1 VFRGCTLAAA
11 EEVCAGAA
19 PRPGSLSVALAPLG
33 IDVFDGVTSLVE
45 KSLLKPEETEDGQP
59 WYVMLET
66 VREFA
71 AEQLAATGE
80 EPAARRRHALYC
92 LRLAEGLDVAQG
104 PNVAQRLD
112 RLEREHDNC
121 REALRWCEAQGYGEP
136 ALRLAVALSW
146 FWSVRGHASEGR
158 GRFAA
163 VLARFKAAGVNR
175 ARAPLYAQALVAAG
189 RLASLQGDLA
199 GGRFLQEQALHTLEE
214 HGDTEGM
221 YATLLGL
228 GVFAGQAGDYA
239 VSRRFLERAVNVAR
253 ESGDLMDVVMAL
265 ANLAM
270 VAADEGDY
278 DRARVVAEEC
288 QALGEQ
294 AGDLVSARPAIWA
307 LAWVALGTG
316 EHELASSHMARVLRV
331 SEAIGDTM
339 AIALT
344 RANLGVVLAAKGDF
358 AGAREHLIESLQ
370 LNQSIK
376 DLGGIAFSLDGLA
389 TAAVL
394 GGHADRA
401 LRLAGAAAALRRESG
416 IALPSRAQGR
426 LDAKLAPAR
435 AALGDLAAGKAFA
448 AGHAL
453 RLEEAIEEALA
464 PEPVPLPN
472 APSGSGDGDR
482 ASLSPRE
489 SDVAVLVARGLTN
502 RQIADELVISVG
514 TCDRH
519 VSNILDKLGL
529 ATRAQIGAWAAEQ
542 GLLKAEK

>member
-1 VFRGCTLAAA
+1 
-11 EEVCAGAA
+11 
-19 PRPGSLSVALAPLG
+19 
-33 IDVFDGVTSLVE
+33 
-45 KSLLKPEETEDGQP
+45 
-59 WYVMLET
+59 
-66 VREFA
+66 
-71 AEQLAATGE
+71 
-80 EPAARRRHALYC
+80 
-92 LRLAEGLDVAQG
+92 
-104 PNVAQRLD
+104 
-112 RLEREHDNC
+112 
-121 REALRWCEAQGYGEP
+121 
-136 ALRLAVALSW
+136 
-146 FWSVRGHASEGR
+146 
-158 GRFAA
+158 
-163 VLARFKAAGVNR
+163 
-175 ARAPLYAQALVAAG
+175 
-189 RLASLQGDLA
+189 
-199 GGRFLQEQALHTLEE
+199 
-214 HGDTEGM
+214 
-221 YATLLGL
+221 
-228 GVFAGQAGDYA
+228 
-239 VSRRFLERAVNVAR
+239 
-253 ESGDLMDVVMAL
+253 MAL
-265 ANLAM
+265 ANLAI

-339 AIALT
+339 AIAVT

-358 AGAREHLIESLQ
+358 AGAREHLIESLR

-426 LDAKLAPAR
+426 LDAKFAPAR
-435 AALGDLAAGKAFA
+435 AALGDVAAGKAFA
-448 AGHAL
+448 AGQAL
-453 RLEEAIEEALA
+453 CLEEAIEEALA
-464 PEPVPLPN
+464 PESVPLPD

-489 SDVAVLVARGLTN
+489 SEVAVLVARGLTN
-502 RQIADELVISVG
+502 RQIADELVISVH
-514 TCDRH
+514 TCDLH

-529 ATRAQIGAWAAEQ
+529 TTRAQIGAWAAEQ
-542 GLLKAEK
+542 GLHKAEK